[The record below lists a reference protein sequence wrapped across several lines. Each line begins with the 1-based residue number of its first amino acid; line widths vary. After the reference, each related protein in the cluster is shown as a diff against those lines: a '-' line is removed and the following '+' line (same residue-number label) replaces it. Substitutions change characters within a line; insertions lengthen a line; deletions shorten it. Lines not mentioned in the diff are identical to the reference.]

1 MCAAAALAHMRAP
14 SALYQANEYRA
25 NATEVIMWGIIALRF
40 LPHPGAA
47 FGVCHC

>member
-1 MCAAAALAHMRAP
+1 MCSCGARAHVRVP
-14 SALYQANEYRA
+14 ALYQANEYRA